1 MVYSIFRLNN
11 EASIKLRKK
20 PVFPFSF
27 NRIMKSIFLS
37 NFPYLL
43 KCLTGV
49 IICYVLYKEIPR
61 YPFYWA
67 IVSVVIALTPDNS
80 NRQAYDR
87 MKANILGCAV
97 GLSLYPV
104 HVPNLLLL
112 CIGITLTIGVGIA
125 LGLTNTLRSAM
136 AALVIVLIHEEQVK
150 QWYLPLERVLCVVAG
165 CLVALIITMVFN
177 IIARRFK
184 SQRSHSIDE

>member
-1 MVYSIFRLNN
+1 MKIPHLN
-11 EASIKLRKK
+11 K
-20 PVFPFSF
+20 P
-27 NRIMKSIFLS
+27 IFLS
-37 NFPYLL
+37 NIPYLL

-49 IICYVLYKEIPR
+49 IICYVLYKEIPQ

-67 IVSVVIALTPDNS
+67 IVSVVIALAPDNS

-87 MKANILGCAV
+87 MKANILGCIV
-97 GLSLYPV
+97 GLCLYPV

-112 CIGITLTIGVGIA
+112 CIGITLTIGVGIS
-125 LGLTNTLRSAM
+125 LRLTSTLRSAM

-165 CLVALIITMVFN
+165 CLVALIVTLVFN
-177 IIARRFK
+177 KIPRLF
-184 SQRSHSIDE
+184 RSK

>member
-1 MVYSIFRLNN
+1 MKI
-11 EASIKLRKK
+11 
-20 PVFPFSF
+20 PSF
-27 NRIMKSIFLS
+27 NKPIFLS
-37 NFPYLL
+37 NIPYLL

-49 IICYVLYKEIPR
+49 IICYILYKEFPQ

-67 IVSVVIALTPDNS
+67 IVSVVVALAPDNS

-104 HVPNLLLL
+104 HIPNLVLL
-112 CIGITLTIGVGIA
+112 CLGITFTIAIGIA
-125 LGLTNTLRSAM
+125 LRLTSTLRSAM

-150 QWYLPLERVLCVVAG
+150 EWYLPLERVLCVVAG
-165 CLVALIITMVFN
+165 CLAALIVTLIFN
-177 IIARRFK
+177 KVPRIFRRK
-184 SQRSHSIDE
+184 PTPPTGE

>member
-1 MVYSIFRLNN
+1 MKIPSLN
-11 EASIKLRKK
+11 KQ
-20 PVFPFSF
+20 V
-27 NRIMKSIFLS
+27 FLS
-37 NFPYLL
+37 NIPYLL

-49 IICYVLYKEIPR
+49 IICYILYKEFPQ

-67 IVSVVIALTPDNS
+67 IVSVVIALAPDNS

-104 HVPNLLLL
+104 HVPHLLLL

-125 LGLTNTLRSAM
+125 LRLTSTLRSAM
-136 AALVIVLIHEEQVK
+136 AALIIILIHEEQVK

-165 CLVALIITMVFN
+165 CLVALTVTLVFN
-177 IIARRFK
+177 QIPRIF
-184 SQRSHSIDE
+184 RSRSSPPTGE